1 MKKLMKGATM
11 TGSAI
16 NSFAITKSSK
26 GHLTEILSVLLTY
39 SLPTDHDKDTC
50 LAKMVLLT

>member
-1 MKKLMKGATM
+1 MKGATM

-16 NSFAITKSSK
+16 NSFATTKSSK